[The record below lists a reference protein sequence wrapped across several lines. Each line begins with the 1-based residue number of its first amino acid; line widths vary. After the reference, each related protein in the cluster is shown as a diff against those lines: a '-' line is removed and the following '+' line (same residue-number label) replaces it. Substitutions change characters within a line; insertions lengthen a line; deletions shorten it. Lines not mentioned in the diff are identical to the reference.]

1 MPRVL
6 SVQSH
11 VVHGYVGN
19 KSAVFPLQLLGFD
32 VDPINSVQF
41 SNHTGYETI
50 KGDVL
55 GGEQLNSLVDGL
67 QANGLHGK
75 YSHMLTGYIG
85 STTFLRA
92 ILRTLKIL
100 REAQPDLI
108 YVCDPVMG
116 DLGPGLYIPEE
127 LVAIYREE
135 VLPVATMITPNMFEA
150 EKLTGMSIKSDAD
163 AVRACKAIHDR
174 GPSIVV
180 LTSLEYEGDG
190 EGEKITCIAS
200 QMQEGEQKLH
210 RLLIPRVPA
219 PHGGYTGTGDLS
231 AALLLAWTHHHP
243 NELQLALEKTVS
255 TLLHS

>member
-1 MPRVL
+1 MRRVL

-32 VDPINSVQF
+32 VDPVNSVQF

-50 KGDVL
+50 KGEVL
-55 GGEQLNSLVDGL
+55 GGDQLNSLVDGL
-67 QANGLHGK
+67 KANGLHGR

-92 ILRTLKIL
+92 ILRTLEIL
-100 REAQPDLI
+100 REAQPDLV

-127 LVAIYREE
+127 LVAIYRDE

-163 AVRACKAIHDR
+163 AIKACTAIHEK
-174 GPSIVV
+174 GPTTVV

-190 EGEKITCIAS
+190 QGEHITCIAS
-200 QMQEGEQKLH
+200 HMHEGEQQLH
-210 RLLIPRVPA
+210 RILIPRVPA

-231 AALLLAWTHHHP
+231 AALLLAWMNLAP
-243 NELQLALEKTVS
+243 NDLGGALEKTVS
-255 TLLHS
+255 PL